1 MRKQA
6 EASAGGGS
14 PEGAWSG
21 CEQKGPFSAR
31 RKRETALRLRAEDPL
46 WAHTLEAG
54 PRTRMPPSV
63 ACDARRMTP
72 PVALV
77 ACRRAVVPRLD
88 APPYRPPQP
97 TLRRV

>member
-6 EASAGGGS
+6 EASAAGA
-14 PEGAWSG
+14 PEGDWSG

-31 RKRETALRLRAEDPL
+31 RKRETVLRLLRGEDPL
-46 WAHTLEAG
+46 WAHTSEAG
-54 PRTRMPPSV
+54 PRTCMPPSV

-72 PVALV
+72 SVAIV
-77 ACRRAVVPRLD
+77 AYRRAVVPRLD

-97 TLRRV
+97 KLIRV